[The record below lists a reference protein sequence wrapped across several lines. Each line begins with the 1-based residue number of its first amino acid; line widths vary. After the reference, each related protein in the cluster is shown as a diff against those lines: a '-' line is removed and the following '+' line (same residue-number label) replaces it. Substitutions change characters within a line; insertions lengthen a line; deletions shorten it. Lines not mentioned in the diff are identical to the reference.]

1 MSYLGPV
8 SFSRMD
14 RYCLWRR
21 TEVSLATTAVLQRPY
36 GMAIDAHRKPLCGR
50 SENHRVCCIA
60 AIKNS
65 YDPLLFF
72 DQPACPWL
80 FDFCDNR
87 QAFRNTRL

>member
-14 RYCLWRR
+14 RYRLWRT

-36 GMAIDAHRKPLCGR
+36 GMAMDATGNLWPEPK
-50 SENHRVCCIA
+50 NHRVRCIA